1 MGVTSHLVWGQGRRL
16 SWEKIP
22 KASGLRGVFQA
33 EGDG

>member
-22 KASGLRGVFQA
+22 EASGLHGGFQA